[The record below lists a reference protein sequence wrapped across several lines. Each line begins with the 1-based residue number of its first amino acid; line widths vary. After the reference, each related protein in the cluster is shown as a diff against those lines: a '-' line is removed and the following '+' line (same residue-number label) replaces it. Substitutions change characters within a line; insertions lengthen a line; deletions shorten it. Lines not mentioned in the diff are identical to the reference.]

1 MYNIT
6 QKQQTLLKEQLATEQ
21 QLIAQAQPNSVH
33 LNQQSH
39 QQKLLNQ
46 LRQQENIL
54 AIQAHL
60 TALKAQVQR
69 SSSLSLAAPV
79 QRPVQILVPVPI
91 KPNHAPV
98 EPIGASASLSERDGM
113 QKSSNASI

>member
-6 QKQQTLLKEQLATEQ
+6 QKQQTLNEQLATEQ
-21 QLIAQAQPNSVH
+21 QVIAQAQPNLIH
-33 LNQQSH
+33 LNQHSH

-91 KPNHAPV
+91 KPNHAPA
-98 EPIGASASLSERDGM
+98 EPTGACASLSQRDGM